1 MTISSKFWLIGY
13 IHIGFSYLR
22 EKIATSGHSF
32 HFYRTITTHC
42 GQDMAKAFFGQILH
56 YPHISKIFPKGKIR
70 SQHFVK
76 VIWRITVERTKLVGR
91 DIDIIGHENVS
102 STNGVRIDLVE
113 NANTHKHLQ
122 SLMAFASSKLNWF
135 HQTPGMFSI
144 IIFWLRCRVHP
155 KNDISTWIHLSF
167 PFLDQ

>member
-22 EKIATSGHSF
+22 EKIATSGHLS
-32 HFYRTITTHC
+32 HFYRNITTHC
-42 GQDMAKAFFGQILH
+42 GQDMAKAFIGQILH
-56 YPHISKIFPKGKIR
+56 YPHISKNFPKGKIR

-76 VIWRITVERTKLVGR
+76 VIWKITVERTRLVGR
-91 DIDIIGHENVS
+91 DIDIYLGDKDVS
-102 STNGVRIDLVE
+102 STYGVRIDLVK

-144 IIFWLRCRVHP
+144 IGFGYGAGSLP
-155 KNDISTWIHLSF
+155 KMTSVLE
-167 PFLDQ
+167 